1 MDSQPILEILIVV
14 LATLC
19 GSTVLSTLGFGI
31 GMVATP
37 ILLLVFDPQTAIV
50 TLSPAGTVLS
60 ALIAWKNR
68 HHILMRE
75 TLPIALLGMVGA
87 FTGVYLLSTSDAQ
100 LLKIAI
106 VILIIPLTV
115 LSFFNPTNLRDR
127 IPFPNIVGP
136 FIGYLVGLMLGSMAI
151 GGPLLVIFLIVRGWK
166 SYAIRGSMSFFLLC
180 VMVCALVG
188 FVPAGLYGE
197 GRITL
202 SAIAFIPMI
211 VGFWA
216 GSRIANKLN
225 ESLFRKCSVAVI
237 VLSSLT
243 VLIREFPW
251 PQGIF

>member
-1 MDSQPILEILIVV
+1 MENQTVLEILVV
-14 LATLC
+14 VIATLC

-31 GMVATP
+31 GMIATP
-37 ILLLVFDPQTAIV
+37 ILLLIFDPQTAIV

-60 ALIAWKNR
+60 ALIAWR
-68 HHILMRE
+68 HRDQILMRE

-87 FTGVYLLSTSDAQ
+87 FTGVYVLSTSDDQ

-106 VILIIPLTV
+106 VTLIIPLTI
-115 LSFFNPTNLRDR
+115 LSFFNPTNLKDR
-127 IPFPNIVGP
+127 IPFPKIVGP

-180 VMVCALVG
+180 VMVCALIG

-197 GRITL
+197 GRIVL
-202 SAIAFIPMI
+202 SAVAFVPMI
-211 VGFWA
+211 AGFWV
-216 GSRIANKLN
+216 GSRLANRMN
-225 ESLFRKCSVAVI
+225 ENLFRKCSVAVI

-243 VLIREFPW
+243 VIIRELPW
-251 PQGIF
+251 P

>member
-1 MDSQPILEILIVV
+1 MENQTVLEILVV
-14 LATLC
+14 VIATLC

-37 ILLLVFDPQTAIV
+37 ILLLIFDPQTAIV

-60 ALIAWKNR
+60 ALIAWR
-68 HHILMRE
+68 HRDHILMRE
-75 TLPIALLGMVGA
+75 TLPIALLGMAGA
-87 FTGVYLLSTSDAQ
+87 FTGVYVLSTSDDQ

-106 VILIIPLTV
+106 VTLIIPLTI
-115 LSFFNPTNLRDR
+115 LSFFNPTNLKDR
-127 IPFPNIVGP
+127 IPFPKVVGP

-180 VMVCALVG
+180 VMVCALIG

-197 GRITL
+197 GRIVL
-202 SAIAFIPMI
+202 SAVAFVPMI
-211 VGFWA
+211 AGFWV
-216 GSRIANKLN
+216 GSRLANRMN
-225 ESLFRKCSVAVI
+225 ENLFRKCSVTVI

-243 VLIREFPW
+243 VIIRELPW
-251 PQGIF
+251 P

>member
-1 MDSQPILEILIVV
+1 MENQTVLEILVV
-14 LATLC
+14 VIATLC

-37 ILLLVFDPQTAIV
+37 ILLLIFDPQTAIV

-60 ALIAWKNR
+60 ALIAWRNR
-68 HHILMRE
+68 AHILMRE
-75 TLPIALLGMVGA
+75 TLPIALLGMAGA
-87 FTGVYLLSTSDAQ
+87 FTGVYVLSTSDDQ

-106 VILIIPLTV
+106 VTLIIPLTI
-115 LSFFNPTNLRDR
+115 LSFFNPTNLKDR
-127 IPFPNIVGP
+127 IPFPKIVGP

-180 VMVCALVG
+180 VMVCALIG

-197 GRITL
+197 GRIVL
-202 SAIAFIPMI
+202 SAVAFVPMI
-211 VGFWA
+211 AGFWV
-216 GSRIANKLN
+216 GSRLANRMN
-225 ESLFRKCSVAVI
+225 ENLFRKCSVTVI

-243 VLIREFPW
+243 VIIRELPW
-251 PQGIF
+251 P

>member
-1 MDSQPILEILIVV
+1 MENQTVLEILVV
-14 LATLC
+14 VIATLC

-37 ILLLVFDPQTAIV
+37 ILLLIFDPQTAIV

-60 ALIAWKNR
+60 ALIAWRNR
-68 HHILMRE
+68 DHILMRE
-75 TLPIALLGMVGA
+75 TLPIALLGMAGA
-87 FTGVYLLSTSDAQ
+87 FTGVYVLSTSDDQ

-106 VILIIPLTV
+106 VTLIIPLTI
-115 LSFFNPTNLRDR
+115 LSFFNPTNLKDR
-127 IPFPNIVGP
+127 IPFPKLVGP

-180 VMVCALVG
+180 VMVCALIG

-197 GRITL
+197 GRIVL
-202 SAIAFIPMI
+202 SAVAFVPMI
-211 VGFWA
+211 AGFWV
-216 GSRIANKLN
+216 GSRLANRMN
-225 ESLFRKCSVAVI
+225 ENLFRKCSVTVI

-243 VLIREFPW
+243 VIIRELPW
-251 PQGIF
+251 P

>member
-1 MDSQPILEILIVV
+1 MENQTVLEILVV
-14 LATLC
+14 VIATLC

-37 ILLLVFDPQTAIV
+37 ILLLIFDPQTAIV

-60 ALIAWKNR
+60 ALIAWR
-68 HHILMRE
+68 HRDHILMRE
-75 TLPIALLGMVGA
+75 TLPIALLGMAGA
-87 FTGVYLLSTSDAQ
+87 FTGVYVLSTSDDQ

-106 VILIIPLTV
+106 VTLIIPLTI
-115 LSFFNPTNLRDR
+115 LSFFNPTNLKDR
-127 IPFPNIVGP
+127 IPFPKLVGP

-180 VMVCALVG
+180 VMVCALIG

-197 GRITL
+197 GRIVL
-202 SAIAFIPMI
+202 SAVAFVPMI
-211 VGFWA
+211 AGFWV
-216 GSRIANKLN
+216 GSRLANRMN
-225 ESLFRKCSVAVI
+225 ENLFRKCSVTVI

-243 VLIREFPW
+243 VIIRELPW
-251 PQGIF
+251 P

>member
-1 MDSQPILEILIVV
+1 MENQTVLEILVV
-14 LATLC
+14 VIATLC

-37 ILLLVFDPQTAIV
+37 ILLLIFDPQTAIV

-60 ALIAWKNR
+60 ALIAWR
-68 HHILMRE
+68 HRDHILMRE
-75 TLPIALLGMVGA
+75 TLPIALLGMAGA
-87 FTGVYLLSTSDAQ
+87 FTGVYVLSTSDDQ

-106 VILIIPLTV
+106 VTLIIPLTI
-115 LSFFNPTNLRDR
+115 LSFFNPRNLKDR
-127 IPFPNIVGP
+127 IPFPKVVGP

-180 VMVCALVG
+180 VMVCALIG

-197 GRITL
+197 GRIAL
-202 SAIAFIPMI
+202 SAVAFVPMI
-211 VGFWA
+211 AGFWV
-216 GSRIANKLN
+216 GSRLANRMN
-225 ESLFRKCSVAVI
+225 ENLFRKCSVTVI

-243 VLIREFPW
+243 VIIRELPW
-251 PQGIF
+251 P

>member
-1 MDSQPILEILIVV
+1 VENQTVLEILVV
-14 LATLC
+14 VIATLC

-37 ILLLVFDPQTAIV
+37 ILLLIFDPQTAIV

-60 ALIAWKNR
+60 ALIAWRNR
-68 HHILMRE
+68 DHILMRE
-75 TLPIALLGMVGA
+75 TLPIALLGMAGA
-87 FTGVYLLSTSDAQ
+87 FTGVYVLSTSDDQ

-106 VILIIPLTV
+106 VTLIIPLTI
-115 LSFFNPTNLRDR
+115 LSFFNPTNLKDR
-127 IPFPNIVGP
+127 IPFPKLVGP

-180 VMVCALVG
+180 VMVCALIG

-197 GRITL
+197 GRIVL
-202 SAIAFIPMI
+202 SAVAFVPMI
-211 VGFWA
+211 AGFWV
-216 GSRIANKLN
+216 GSRLANRMN
-225 ESLFRKCSVAVI
+225 ENLFRKCSVTVI

-243 VLIREFPW
+243 VIIRELPW
-251 PQGIF
+251 P

>member
-1 MDSQPILEILIVV
+1 MENQTVLEILVV
-14 LATLC
+14 VIATLC

-37 ILLLVFDPQTAIV
+37 ILLLIFDPQTAIV

-60 ALIAWKNR
+60 ALIAWRNR
-68 HHILMRE
+68 DHILMRE

-87 FTGVYLLSTSDAQ
+87 FTGVYVLSTSDDQ

-106 VILIIPLTV
+106 VTLIIPLTI
-115 LSFFNPTNLRDR
+115 LSFFNPTNLKDR
-127 IPFPNIVGP
+127 IPFPKLVGP

-180 VMVCALVG
+180 VMVCALIG

-197 GRITL
+197 GRIAL
-202 SAIAFIPMI
+202 SAVAFVPMI
-211 VGFWA
+211 AGFWV
-216 GSRIANKLN
+216 GSRLANRMN
-225 ESLFRKCSVAVI
+225 ENLFRKCSVAVI

-243 VLIREFPW
+243 VIIRELPW
-251 PQGIF
+251 P